1 MKECTLHLYQK
12 ETNEL
17 IDEFIIDYQEI
28 SDIYEF
34 LDSVIHDYD
43 IPYYKITYSIDF

>member
-1 MKECTLHLYQK
+1 MKECTIYLYKK

-34 LDSVIHDYD
+34 LDNAIHDYD
-43 IPYYKITYSIDF
+43 IPYYKIMYSIDF